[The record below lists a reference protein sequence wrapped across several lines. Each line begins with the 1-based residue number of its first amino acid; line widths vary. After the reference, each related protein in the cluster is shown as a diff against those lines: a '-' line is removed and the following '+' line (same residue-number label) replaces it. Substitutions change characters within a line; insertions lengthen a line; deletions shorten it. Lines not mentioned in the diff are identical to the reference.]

1 MAVGGLSHGRHCPS
15 GCDDEAM
22 TSGHEPL
29 GSLLAVKQAE
39 LEAELAGLEGAS
51 QPVEIAGSISFGKR
65 VGDGTSVAVERLSQV
80 AAHDRL
86 QQTLADVARAQVKL
100 NEGSYGRC
108 DRCGQPIPAARL
120 EALPW
125 AVRCVAC
132 AGLE

>member
-1 MAVGGLSHGRHCPS
+1 MAVGGLSHGRHRPA
-15 GCDDEAM
+15 GCDDEGM

-29 GSLLAVKQAE
+29 GSLLADKRAA
-39 LEAELAGLEGAS
+39 LETELAGLEGGS

-86 QQTLADVARAQVKL
+86 QQTLADVTRAQAKL
-100 NEGSYGRC
+100 AEGSYGRC
-108 DRCGQPIPAARL
+108 DRCGEVIPAARL

-132 AGLE
+132 AGMG

>member
-1 MAVGGLSHGRHCPS
+1 
-15 GCDDEAM
+15 M

-39 LEAELAGLEGAS
+39 LEAELAGLESAS
-51 QPVEIAGSISFGKR
+51 EPTEISGSIAFGKR
-65 VGDGTSVAVERLSQV
+65 VGDGTSIAVERLSQV

-86 QQTLADVARAQVKL
+86 QQTLSDVKRARAKL
-100 NEGSYGRC
+100 DQQTYGFC
-108 DRCGQPIPAARL
+108 DRCYEPIPAARL

-132 AGLE
+132 AALD

>member
-1 MAVGGLSHGRHCPS
+1 M
-15 GCDDEAM
+15 M
-22 TSGHEPL
+22 SGHEPL

-39 LEAELAGLEGAS
+39 LEAELEGLESAS
-51 QPVEIAGSISFGKR
+51 EPTEISGSIAFGKR

-86 QQTLADVARAQVKL
+86 QQTLADVTRAQVKFS
-100 NEGSYGRC
+100 EGSYGRC

-125 AVRCVAC
+125 AVRCVTC